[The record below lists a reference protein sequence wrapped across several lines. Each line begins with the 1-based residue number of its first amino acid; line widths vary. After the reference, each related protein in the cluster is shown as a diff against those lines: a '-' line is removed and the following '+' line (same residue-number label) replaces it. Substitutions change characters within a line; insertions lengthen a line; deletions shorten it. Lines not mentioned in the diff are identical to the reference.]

1 MDIRNFGCITFI
13 PGQNNSRY
21 PNCNSLF
28 IDDEVKAIIDP
39 GSDDKIL
46 TDLLSRGVGVLINS
60 HCHEDHTSYNYLFE
74 KSQLWVHEREA
85 SCYSS
90 FASLMEYYG
99 MSDNPHYR
107 LWHDLLVGRMNYRE
121 RATDREFTHGD
132 ILDFGKTRLQ
142 VIHTPGHSAGHCC
155 FYFPD
160 EGVLFLADLDLTPF
174 GPWYGDRFSD
184 IEQTRS
190 SMEGLLK
197 IPADIYITSHEAGI
211 IEGDITGMVDQYLEA
226 IDRRERKLIE
236 FLEQPRTMD
245 EIVESWIIYGKE
257 RSPRYFFEY
266 GERGMIGKH
275 LERLIGQGRAQ
286 KISERYN
293 LV

>member
-1 MDIRNFGCITFI
+1 MDIRNFGRITFI
-13 PGQNNSRY
+13 PGKNNSRY

-39 GSDDKIL
+39 GSDDKL
-46 TDLLSRGVGVLINS
+46 LADLLPGGVGVLINS

-85 SCYSS
+85 PCYSS

-99 MSDNPHYR
+99 MSGNPHYR
-107 LWHDLLVGRMNYRE
+107 QWHDLLVGRMNYRE
-121 RATDREFTHGD
+121 RRADREFKDGD
-132 ILDFGKTRLQ
+132 ILEFGKTKLQ

-155 FYFPD
+155 FHFPD
-160 EGVLFLADLDLTPF
+160 EGILFLADLDLTAF

-190 SMEGLLK
+190 SMECLLK
-197 IPADIYITSHEAGI
+197 IPADIYITSHETGI
-211 IEGDITGMVDQYLEA
+211 MEGDISGLVDRYLEA

-236 FLEQPRTMD
+236 FLTQPRTMD
-245 EIVESWIIYGKE
+245 EIVDSWIIYGKE
-257 RSPRYFFEY
+257 RRPRYFFEY

-275 LERLIGQGRAQ
+275 VDLLVKRGRVRLGNGRYA
-286 KISERYN
+286 
-293 LV
+293 LA